1 MRSEDRVATTS
12 FFHPLCNAKIKV
24 MQEKERNTKLAK
36 SRKKLFH
43 GLASAIRSKRVLAA
57 MERVPREDFVPADL
71 REMAYLDI
79 PLAIGEGQTI
89 SQPYIVAMM
98 TEALQLQPNDRVLE
112 VGTGSGYQ
120 AAMLAELVP
129 DGRLVTVELVAILR
143 ERAQRVLNG
152 LGYTNI
158 VFEPADET
166 LGCPARGRYDAI
178 IVTAAAPNLPHSLLE
193 QLEVGGRM
201 VIPVGTLESQELVQ
215 VLRTGEGFSVR
226 MLGPCRFV
234 LLLGPEGFPAPQ

>member
-1 MRSEDRVATTS
+1 
-12 FFHPLCNAKIKV
+12 

-36 SRKKLFH
+36 SRKKLLG
-43 GLASAIRSKRVLAA
+43 GLSKAIRSKSVLAA
-57 MERVPREDFVPADL
+57 MERVPREDFVPSDL
-71 REMAYLDI
+71 HDMAYLDI

-98 TEALQLQPNDRVLE
+98 TEALQLLPGDRVLE

-120 AAMLAELVP
+120 AAILAELVP
-129 DGRLVTVELVAILR
+129 NGRLVTVELVPILR

-158 VFEPADET
+158 VFEAAGET
-166 LGCPARGRYDAI
+166 LGCPARERYDAI
-178 IVTAAAPNLPHSLLE
+178 VVTAAAPNLPQSLLE
-193 QLEVGGRM
+193 QLKVGGRM
-201 VIPVGTLESQELVQ
+201 VIPVGTLERQELVQ
-215 VLRTGEGFSVR
+215 VLRTGEGISLR

-234 LLLGPEGFPAPQ
+234 PLLGPEGFPAPH